1 MESDMEQLAKIA
13 HELRLTLIDMVYKA
27 GSGHCG
33 GSLSICEI
41 LSVLYYTELN
51 IDAANP
57 KDPNRDRFVLSK
69 GHAAPALYAVLARK
83 GFFPKEELD
92 RLRKAGSMLQG
103 HPDMKKVPGVEMSSG
118 SLGMGISCGIGMALA
133 GRLDRLSYRVY
144 VLTGCGELDEGQNWE
159 AFMAGAKY
167 GLDNLVVIVD
177 YNRIQLDGSNDEIM
191 PLGDLCRKIAS
202 FDWNVLECDG
212 HNISQV
218 LEVLKKARQEKER
231 PSVIIAHTVKGKGV
245 SFMEHNHQW
254 HGKPLDDESYA
265 HALAELKNPKDEKIN
280 YQNNL

>member
-1 MESDMEQLAKIA
+1 MEQLAKIA

-69 GHAAPALYAVLARK
+69 GHAAPALYAILAKK
-83 GFFPKEELD
+83 GFFPKGELD
-92 RLRKAGSMLQG
+92 KLRKSGSILQG

-133 GRLDRLSYRVY
+133 GRLDSLSYRVY

-177 YNRIQLDGSNDEIM
+177 YNRVQLDGSNNEIM
-191 PLGDLCRKIAS
+191 PLGDLCRKITS

-212 HNISQV
+212 HNIPQI
-218 LEVLKKARQEKER
+218 LEALREAKQKKGR
-231 PSVIIAHTVKGKGV
+231 PSAIVIHTVKGKGV
-245 SFMEHNHQW
+245 SFMEHRHEW
-254 HGKPLDDESYA
+254 HGKPLNDEDYA
-265 HALAELKNPKDEKIN
+265 HAMAELKE
-280 YQNNL
+280 QFR